1 MSVTSESDRIRWL
14 LKTRRRLSLP
24 ECRSMG
30 IDWTLVRQV
39 VRRLRAAGVR
49 IIATTEN
56 AQTVY
61 HWDEP
66 PRPGR

>member
-39 VRRLRAAGVR
+39 VRRLRAAGIR

-56 AQTVY
+56 ATTVY